1 MTLVM
6 STVSL
11 SGILNPWAEGVRFV
25 LARHAPAPDLAY
37 FVERHWSVR
46 WDLAAPYPQE
56 TLPQP
61 CVNLVFEDSGARFY
75 GLGTKRFSVMLS
87 GEGWVF
93 GTKFRPGAFL
103 PVWRRPMTELVDR
116 SVPLADVLGAAS
128 RGVWKTVRAADSDDA
143 CVAAVEALLRATLP
157 TDHDPRVAEVAAIVK
172 IALDTS
178 ALGRVEELATAA
190 GQSTRALQRL
200 FRRYLGVG
208 PKWVIRRFRI
218 HEAATRVAEG
228 GTINWARLA
237 QDLGYFDQAHFI
249 KDFKDQVGQTPT
261 EYAGQQRPRVTT
273 SPP

>member
-1 MTLVM
+1 M
-6 STVSL
+6 SAVSL
-11 SGILNPWAEGVRFV
+11 NGILNPWAEGVRFV

-46 WDLAAPYPQE
+46 WDLAEPYPQE

-61 CVNLVFEDSGARFY
+61 CVNLVFEEAGARFY
-75 GLGTKRFSVMLS
+75 GLGTKRFSVTLS
-87 GEGWVF
+87 GKGWVF

-103 PVWRRPMTELVDR
+103 PFWRRPMTELVDR
-116 SVPLADVLGAAS
+116 SVPLGDVLGAAS
-128 RGVWKTVRAADSDDA
+128 SGISETVRAAADDEA
-143 CVAAVEALLRATLP
+143 CVNAVEALLRASLP
-157 TDHDPRVAEVAAIVK
+157 AERDPQVEVVASIVK

-178 ALGRVEELATAA
+178 AIGRVEELAAAA

-218 HEAATRVAEG
+218 HEAATRVAAG
-228 GTINWARLA
+228 GAINWAALA

-249 KDFKDQVGQTPT
+249 KDFKDQVGQTPA
-261 EYAGQQRPRVTT
+261 EYARQQRPPVTA

>member
-1 MTLVM
+1 M

-11 SGILNPWAEGVRFV
+11 AGILNPWAEGVRFL
-25 LARHAPAPDLAY
+25 LARHAPAPELAY

-46 WDLAAPYPQE
+46 WDLEEPYPQE

-61 CVNLVFEDSGARFY
+61 CVNLVFEESGARFY

-87 GEGWVF
+87 GRGWVF

-103 PVWRRPMTELVDR
+103 PFWRRPMKDLVDR
-116 SVPLADVLGAAS
+116 SVPLGDVLGEDS
-128 RGVWKTVRAADSDDA
+128 RGVWETVRAAADDEA
-143 CVAAVEALLRATLP
+143 CVTAVEALLRATLP
-157 TDHDPRVAEVAAIVK
+157 KDRDPLVEEVASIVK
-172 IALDTS
+172 IALETS
-178 ALGRVEELATAA
+178 ALGRVEELAEVS
-190 GQSTRALQRL
+190 GQSTRSLQRL
-200 FRRYLGVG
+200 FQRYLGVG

-218 HEAATRVAEG
+218 HEAAARVAAG
-228 GTINWARLA
+228 GALNWAALA

-261 EYAGQQRPRVTT
+261 EYARRQRPPVTT